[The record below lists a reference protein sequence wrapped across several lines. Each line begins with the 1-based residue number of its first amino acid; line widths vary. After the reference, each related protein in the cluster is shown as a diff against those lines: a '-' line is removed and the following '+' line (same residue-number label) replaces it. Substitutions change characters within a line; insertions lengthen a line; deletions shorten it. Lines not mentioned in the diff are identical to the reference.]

1 VGRTEEAQVTDP
13 VCGMEVRPE
22 SAAGAWEHEG
32 ATYYF
37 CSRPCLERFKAEP
50 QRFVSIDPSQRGM

>member
-1 VGRTEEAQVTDP
+1 MVDP
-13 VCGMEVRPE
+13 VCGMEVTPQ

-37 CSRPCLERFKAEP
+37 CSTACLERFKGDPA
-50 QRFVSIDPSQRGM
+50 RFVAMDPSERGM